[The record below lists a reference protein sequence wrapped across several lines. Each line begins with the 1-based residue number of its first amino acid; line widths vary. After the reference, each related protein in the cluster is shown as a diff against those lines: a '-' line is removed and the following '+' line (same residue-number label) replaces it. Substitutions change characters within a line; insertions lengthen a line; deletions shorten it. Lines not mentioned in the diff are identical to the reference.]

1 LYPFN
6 PYMEDRPVRV
16 EVVHAVL
23 SAMEYNCI
31 GEQEGNFVYEH
42 QRHPQ
47 LILLLDLSR
56 PPTLKDILDQLDYQ
70 GENLDVFMAHLEAIE
85 GN

>member
-1 LYPFN
+1 
-6 PYMEDRPVRV
+6 MENRTVRA

-23 SAMEYNCI
+23 SAMEYNYI
-31 GEQEGNFVYEH
+31 GEQEGNFIYEH
-42 QRHPQ
+42 QRHSE

-56 PPTLKDILDQLDYQ
+56 SPTLKDILDQLDYQ
-70 GENLDVFMAHLEAIE
+70 GENVDVFMAHLEAIE

>member
-1 LYPFN
+1 
-6 PYMEDRPVRV
+6 M
-16 EVVHAVL
+16 
-23 SAMEYNCI
+23 
-31 GEQEGNFVYEH
+31 YEH

-70 GENLDVFMAHLEAIE
+70 GGNLDVFMAHLEAIE